1 MVLGHAAYKICR
13 AYPNEPLLVAGR
25 QPILLQSADEW
36 FYPNIDSRHLQRIDF
51 WNARAG
57 R

>member
-13 AYPNEPLLVAGR
+13 AYPNEPLLVAGW